1 MGANVAEPL
10 SEPDADFATDVID
23 VTGLS
28 LVDLDGV
35 QGSALDQ
42 ALRRLIEVG
51 SGPVAGFNASI

>member
-1 MGANVAEPL
+1 MAEPL